1 MHVVVGQSMADEQM
15 SVEFLIS
22 VHRRDVV
29 SRWIFLWCAHI
40 SLGVRAVVIAPV
52 GDRSH
57 SDTTAEDRSSLTHRH
72 DGVESSEAPSP
83 DGDTILVDIGERS
96 KIESRLHLVF

>member
-1 MHVVVGQSMADEQM
+1 MHVVVGQSVADEQM

-29 SRWIFLWCAHI
+29 SRRIFLRCAHI
-40 SLGVRAVVIAPV
+40 PLGVRAVVIAPV

-57 SDTTAEDRSSLTHRH
+57 SDPTAEDRSSLTHRH
-72 DGVESSEAPSP
+72 DGVESSETPSP
-83 DGDTILVDIGERS
+83 DGYAFLVDKGE
-96 KIESRLHLVF
+96 